1 MTPTLPPSSVTK
13 VCSTPTPGSF
23 TRRTSTMHP
32 FYRRAPDRAGAGPVR
47 GSALGVRSDD
57 DLDALELLEVGATG
71 RGHRA
76 PQGTDQVHPAVR
88 VRRGPEQQL
97 LQGSDGADLHPAAA
111 GQLRV

>member
-32 FYRRAPDRAGAGPVR
+32 FYRRTPGRAGEGPGR
-47 GSALGVRSDD
+47 GSALGVRSV
-57 DLDALELLEVGATG
+57 DALDPLALLEVGVAG

-76 PQGTDQVHPAVR
+76 PQGTDQVHPAIR
-88 VRRGPEQQL
+88 VRRGAEQQL
-97 LQGSDGADLHPAAA
+97 LQRRDGADLHPAAA
-111 GQLRV
+111 G